1 MKRQSAHVDA
11 GVLAELSAGLISGR
25 RAARIHAHLAG
36 CQRCARV
43 GAGLSEV
50 SALLASVPEATMP
63 AAVTRRLST
72 AIADEAAARP
82 GTAGTPVRLAGGE
95 PFRRAERTGRAGSGR
110 SRNRLASPVAARG
123 FAAAA
128 AVCLVA
134 AGGYTIVQL
143 TSPGQSGPGLSPG
156 ASAGIH
162 PRNGGNKGAGPFN
175 VSPTHQGNAIRPSSL
190 SPASPPVFSVITSG
204 TDYQRATLRTQVD
217 QELGQISRI
226 GTNTAPGEPA
236 RHQPTAQQEACV
248 ENVVPGWSP
257 TLVDAARYQ
266 GHPATIIAL
275 APGAGQLAQAWVV
288 GPACSAD
295 TNDILAHVR
304 LSSAGG

>member
-43 GAGLSEV
+43 SAELSEV
-50 SALLASVPEATMP
+50 SVLLASVPQATMP

-72 AIADEAAARP
+72 AIADEAAARS

-95 PFRRAERTGRAGSGR
+95 PFRRPERAGSGR
-110 SRNRLASPVAARG
+110 SRNRLASPVAVRS

-134 AGGYTIVQL
+134 AGGYAIVQL
-143 TSPGQSGPGLSPG
+143 ASPGRSGPGLSLG
-156 ASAGIH
+156 TSAGPH
-162 PRNGGNKGAGPFN
+162 KNGGNIGPGPFS
-175 VSPTHQGNAIRPSSL
+175 VSPTHQGNAIHPSSL
-190 SPASPPVFSVITSG
+190 SPVSPPVFTVVKTG
-204 TDYQRATLRTQVD
+204 TNYRSATLGAQVTK
-217 QELGQISRI
+217 ELSQTAKIS
-226 GTNTAPGEPA
+226 GNKAPGGLPE
-236 RHQPTAQQEACV
+236 HQPTAQQDGCALRITSGV
-248 ENVVPGWSP
+248 KP
-257 TLVDAARYQ
+257 TLVDSARYQ

-275 APGAGQLAQAWVV
+275 APGAGQLGQAWVV

-295 TNDILAHVR
+295 RNDILAHVQ

>member
-25 RAARIHAHLAG
+25 RATRIHAHLAG

-50 SALLASVPEATMP
+50 SVLLASVPQATMP

-72 AIADEAAARP
+72 AIADEAAARS
-82 GTAGTPVRLAGGE
+82 GTAGAPVRLAGGE
-95 PFRRAERTGRAGSGR
+95 PFRRAERAGSGR
-110 SRNRLASPVAARG
+110 SRNRLAGPVAVRS

-134 AGGYTIVQL
+134 AGGYAIVHL
-143 TSPGQSGPGLSPG
+143 TSPGRSGPGLSPG
-156 ASAGIH
+156 ASAGIN
-162 PRNGGNKGAGPFN
+162 PRYGGNIGPGPFN
-175 VSPTHQGNAIRPSSL
+175 VSPTHHGNAIRPSS
-190 SPASPPVFSVITSG
+190 PPVFSVVKTG
-204 TDYQRATLRTQVD
+204 TNYRSATLGAQVTK
-217 QELGQISRI
+217 ELSQTGKISGNRAH
-226 GTNTAPGEPA
+226 GGSPA
-236 RHQPTAQQEACV
+236 HQPTARQEECALRITSGV
-248 ENVVPGWSP
+248 KP
-257 TLVDAARYQ
+257 TLVDSARYQ
-266 GHPATIIAL
+266 GNPATIIAL
-275 APGAGQLAQAWVV
+275 APGAGQLGQAWVV

-295 TNDILAHVR
+295 RNDILAHVQ

>member
-50 SALLASVPEATMP
+50 SVLLASVPQATMP

-95 PFRRAERTGRAGSGR
+95 PFRRPERAERAGSGR
-110 SRNRLASPVAARG
+110 SRNRLASPVAVRS

-143 TSPGQSGPGLSPG
+143 TSPGRSGPGLSPG
-156 ASAGIH
+156 ASAGL
-162 PRNGGNKGAGPFN
+162 PKNGGNIVPGPFN
-175 VSPTHQGNAIRPSSL
+175 VSPTHQGNAIHPSSS
-190 SPASPPVFSVITSG
+190 SPAPPPVFSVITSG
-204 TDYQRATLRTQVD
+204 TDYQPATLRTQVER
-217 QELGQISRI
+217 ELGQISRI
-226 GTNTAPGEPA
+226 GTNTAPEA

-248 ENVVPGWSP
+248 ENVVPGVSP
-257 TLVDAARYQ
+257 TLVDAASYQ

-275 APGAGQLAQAWVV
+275 APATGQLGQAWVV

-295 TNDILAHVR
+295 RNDILTHVQ

>member
-11 GVLAELSAGLISGR
+11 GVLAELSAGLTSGR
-25 RAARIHAHLAG
+25 RATRIHAHLAG

-43 GAGLSEV
+43 SAELSEV
-50 SALLASVPEATMP
+50 SVLLASVPQATMP

-72 AIADEAAARP
+72 AIADEAAARS
-82 GTAGTPVRLAGGE
+82 GTAGAPVRLAGGE
-95 PFRRAERTGRAGSGR
+95 AFRRAERAGSGR
-110 SRNRLASPVAARG
+110 SRNRLASPVAVRS

-143 TSPGQSGPGLSPG
+143 TSPGRSGPGLSPG
-156 ASAGIH
+156 ASAGLH
-162 PRNGGNKGAGPFN
+162 HRNGGNIGAGPLY
-175 VSPTHQGNAIRPSSL
+175 VSPSHRGNAIRPSPSS
-190 SPASPPVFSVITSG
+190 SPVSPPVFSVVKTG
-204 TDYQRATLRTQVD
+204 TNYRSATLGAQVTK
-217 QELGQISRI
+217 ELSQTAKIS
-226 GTNTAPGEPA
+226 GNKA
-236 RHQPTAQQEACV
+236 RGGLPEHQPTAQQDGCALRITSGV
-248 ENVVPGWSP
+248 KP
-257 TLVDAARYQ
+257 TLVDSARYQ

-275 APGAGQLAQAWVV
+275 APGAGQLGQAWVV

-295 TNDILAHVR
+295 TNDILAHVQ